1 MGMKR
6 NIDSGRVDSL
16 GRPIK
21 VSGDKGDLD
30 SDAKM
35 GQISD
40 YGDVDIDGKWDI
52 DSMDY
57 DNALDIV
64 RGYEDAPDEVIAEL
78 KRLRSEYIDSLH
90 PQDLDDILY
99 ECVSWDGSLEEVYFQ
114 TKDDYI
120 AYSCGD
126 DAKALEE
133 ANKIGDDEYVRE
145 GEGGQLETLSTNQHF
160 SQLFER
166 RHEIYDTWEELSMG
180 APSHYFFSG
189 FKWK

>member
-16 GRPIK
+16 GRTIM
-21 VSGDKGDLD
+21 VSGKQDDMN
-30 SDAKM
+30 SDTNKM

-40 YGDVDIDGKWDI
+40 YGDVDDGQWDI

-57 DNALDIV
+57 DDAVDIV
-64 RGYEDAPDEVIAEL
+64 KGHEDAPDEVISEL
-78 KRLRSEYIDSLH
+78 KRMRSEYIDSLH
-90 PQDLDDILY
+90 PQDLDGILY
-99 ECVSWDGSLEEVYFQ
+99 ECVSWDGSLEEYHFQ
-114 TKDDYI
+114 TKQDYI

-145 GEGGQLETLSTNQHF
+145 GEGGQLETLSLNQYF
-160 SQLFER
+160 SQLSER
-166 RHEIYDTWEELSMG
+166 SHEIYDTWEELSMG

>member
-21 VSGDKGDLD
+21 VSGDNGDLD

-40 YGDVDIDGKWDI
+40 YGDVDGQWDI

-64 RGYEDAPDEVIAEL
+64 RGHEDAPDEVIAEL
-78 KRLRSEYIDSLH
+78 KRLRSEYIDGLH

-99 ECVSWDGSLEEVYFQ
+99 ECVSWDGSLEEHYFQ
-114 TKDDYI
+114 SKDDYI
-120 AYSCGD
+120 IYSCGD
-126 DAKALEE
+126 DAKSLEE
-133 ANKIGDDEYVRE
+133 AAKIGDDEYVRE
-145 GEGGQLETLSTNQHF
+145 GEGGQLETLSTNQYF

>member
-16 GRPIK
+16 GRPIM
-21 VSGDKGDLD
+21 VSGKQDDMN
-30 SDAKM
+30 SDTNKM

-40 YGDVDIDGKWDI
+40 YGDVDDGQWDI

-64 RGYEDAPDEVIAEL
+64 RGYEDAPDEVIDEL
-78 KRLRSEYIDSLH
+78 KRLRSEYIDGLH
-90 PQDLDDILY
+90 PQDLDSILY
-99 ECVSWDGSLEEVYFQ
+99 ECVSWDGSLEEYHFQ
-114 TKDDYI
+114 TKQDYI

-126 DAKALEE
+126 DAEALEE

-145 GEGGQLETLSTNQHF
+145 GEGGQLETLSLNQYF
-160 SQLFER
+160 SQLSER
-166 RHEIYDTWEELSMG
+166 SHEIYDTWEELSMG

>member
-16 GRPIK
+16 GRPIM
-21 VSGDKGDLD
+21 VSGKQDDMN
-30 SDAKM
+30 SDTNKM

-40 YGDVDIDGKWDI
+40 YGDVDDGQWDI

-64 RGYEDAPDEVIAEL
+64 RGYEDAPDEVIDEL
-78 KRLRSEYIDSLH
+78 KRLRSEYIDGLH
-90 PQDLDDILY
+90 PQDLDSILY
-99 ECVSWDGSLEEVYFQ
+99 ECVSWDGSLEEYHFQ
-114 TKDDYI
+114 TKQDYI

-126 DAKALEE
+126 DAEALEE

-145 GEGGQLETLSTNQHF
+145 GEGGQLETLSKSEYF
-160 SQLFER
+160 RQLSER
-166 RHEIYDTWEELSMG
+166 SHEIYDTWEEIGMG